1 MTALQSIDIT
11 SIQALLK
18 REPTEMS
25 SEHHVAAIFFEK
37 INTVFDATM
46 SAFVVVLELNQK
58 LCHVKIDRHSM
69 VMSYPDEPLRQPFV
83 FSFGRIRARDLDVE
97 ETKKKAFFTKFLMVF
112 KSKLDAQD
120 CKVMVQKR
128 EQDEVSHEHD
138 Q

>member
-1 MTALQSIDIT
+1 MAVFQSVDIT

-18 REPTEMS
+18 REPH
-25 SEHHVAAIFFEK
+25 SEVSERHVAMIFFEK
-37 INTVFDATM
+37 INTVFDANM

-58 LCHVKIDRHSM
+58 VCRVTIDRHSM

-83 FSFGRIRARDLDVE
+83 FSFDRLQVPDLDAE
-97 ETKKKAFFTKFLMVF
+97 ETKKKAFFTKFLMAF
-112 KSKLDAQD
+112 KSKLDAND

-128 EQDEVSHEHD
+128 EEEVSHEHD